1 MEGVTV
7 YGHLPECHVTFGEGN
22 VVLFNEIPILPR
34 NFLRDDF
41 KRSWIYH
48 CPRNVYES
56 CAALRV
62 KHSYMN
68 INVYTYQ

>member
-41 KRSWIYH
+41 QTFLDISLPEKRI
-48 CPRNVYES
+48 
-56 CAALRV
+56 
-62 KHSYMN
+62 
-68 INVYTYQ
+68 